1 MLNSITNAMH
11 AIALAVYTVLVY
23 LGLERGDPD
32 FTWLIFLSFLCVFL
46 LKVLGMIVHL
56 PWIDKVRPRHNLL
69 WIMISVVVVILNA
82 CTLAA
87 LGVSAVFFWTG
98 IVWTAVLCGLY
109 VKSLFGETWGNFGYV
124 ALAMAGIY
132 GLCGAL
138 SRAELRI
145 AWFLLL
151 ASNVLWMLLVKIDFL
166 RRYKFHNDIYHLAL
180 IGSSYYLYSTIDLG
194 LWRS

>member
-1 MLNSITNAMH
+1 MH
-11 AIALAVYTVLVY
+11 AFALAVYTVLVY

-32 FTWLIFLSFLCVFL
+32 FTWLIFLTFLCVFL

-56 PWIDKVRPRHNLL
+56 PWIDRVRPRHNLL
-69 WIMISVVVVILNA
+69 WIIISVAVVVLNA

-87 LGVSAVFFWTG
+87 LGVSALFFWIGVT
-98 IVWTAVLCGLY
+98 WSAVLCGLY
-109 VKSLFGETWGNFGYV
+109 VKSLYGEAWGNFGYV

-132 GLCGAL
+132 GLCGVL

-145 AWFLLL
+145 AWFMLL
-151 ASNVLWMLLVKIDFL
+151 ASNVLWILLVKIDFL
-166 RRYKFHNDIYHLAL
+166 RRYKFHNDLYHFAL

-194 LWRS
+194 LWRT